1 MSLTLT
7 TPTAQD
13 ETTAT
18 SLAPREQETLRHIA
32 AGRTYLQTAR
42 HMGLSKHTVDAY
54 LRRIRAK
61 LGVNSTAELTRLA
74 IALGLVT
81 ARAERPG
88 G

>member
-7 TPTAQD
+7 MPHTQAPA
-13 ETTAT
+13 AA
-18 SLAPREQETLRHIA
+18 LAPREKEALRHIA

-61 LGVNSTAELTRLA
+61 LNAHSTAELTRLA
-74 IALGLVT
+74 IALGL
-81 ARAERPG
+81 
-88 G
+88 

>member
-7 TPTAQD
+7 MPHTQAPA
-13 ETTAT
+13 AT
-18 SLAPREQETLRHIA
+18 LAPREQEALRHIA

-61 LGVNSTAELTRLA
+61 LNVHTTAELTRLA
-74 IALGLVT
+74 MTLGL
-81 ARAERPG
+81 
-88 G
+88 

>member
-7 TPTAQD
+7 TTIAEAPAP
-13 ETTAT
+13 E
-18 SLAPREQETLRHIA
+18 LAPRERETLRHIA

-61 LGVNSTAELTRLA
+61 LNINSTAELTRLA
-74 IALGLVT
+74 ISLGL
-81 ARAERPG
+81 
-88 G
+88 

>member
-7 TPTAQD
+7 HQPAETA
-13 ETTAT
+13 AL
-18 SLAPREQETLRHIA
+18 SLAPREQEALGHIA

-61 LGVNSTAELTRLA
+61 LGINNTAELTRLA
-74 IALGLVT
+74 ISMGL
-81 ARAERPG
+81 
-88 G
+88 